1 MKKICNGLGID
12 NVCLWVSG
20 FVLLVFVVIEWFV
33 KIGVKILEGWG
44 MIENSVYGMG
54 SVFFRYDKI
63 GCIGKLY
70 DGVDICIFEE
80 GEI

>member
-1 MKKICNGLGID
+1 MKKICDGLGIN

-20 FVLLVFVVIEWFV
+20 LVLFVLVVIEWFV
-33 KIGVKILEGWG
+33 KIGIYIFEGWG
-44 MIENSVYGMG
+44 MIENSVYGIG
-54 SVFFRYDKI
+54 SVFFCYDKI

-70 DGVDICIFEE
+70 DGVDICMLEE